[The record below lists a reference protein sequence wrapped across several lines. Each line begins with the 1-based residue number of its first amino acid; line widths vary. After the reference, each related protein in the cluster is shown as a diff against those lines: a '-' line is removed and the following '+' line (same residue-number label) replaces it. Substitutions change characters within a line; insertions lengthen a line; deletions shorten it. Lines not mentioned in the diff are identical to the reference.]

1 MPLARDTVIEHVAT
15 RLGAPT
21 DRVHPFDEGELPAWR
36 VGSDIP
42 ESVTPAFIDG
52 SVNEHRL
59 PIVAEGFV
67 RAVDDSDA
75 AAHAL
80 ASAALA
86 AIFAAP
92 VPYGLQ
98 HEGTEVDPG
107 DPEHEAATRAV
118 RLRLSAHYFVAPSA
132 PDSILSN

>member
-1 MPLARDTVIEHVAT
+1 MALARDTVIEHVAT

-21 DRVHPFDEGELPAWR
+21 DRVHPLDEGELPTWR

-42 ESVTPAFIDG
+42 ESVSPAFVDG

-67 RAVDDSDA
+67 RAADDSDA

-80 ASAALA
+80 ASAALSA
-86 AIFAAP
+86 LFTPP